1 MPLSC
6 RASSWVPLKPF
17 LLSRSSVEQDNAWT
31 ETTAFHY
38 HCSEELGEQ
47 LHLHAGDDATAAVWL
62 DVDLQDERYL
72 GIYGAHRALIERAVS
87 RMDGHVEP
95 DSVWGVTGWLRSLDL
110 PHVVATAL
118 QPPLGVEPFT
128 FVQKLSR
135 SDLES
140 RLANAQLAGLTE
152 HIWAAVQKLRGQE
165 ASTAAA
171 LSAKFATEGEANF
184 QMELGSLSTYFGG
197 LEGLIGPPMM
207 VNGSLQKSMQ
217 SEHCDRPE
225 SRVPFKTSNGMEGVN
240 C

>member
-72 GIYGAHRALIERAVS
+72 GMYGAHRALIEWAVS

-135 SDLES
+135 SDLDS
-140 RLANAQLAGLTE
+140 RLAKAQLYVARFCNRK
-152 HIWAAVQKLRGQE
+152 H
-165 ASTAAA
+165 
-171 LSAKFATEGEANF
+171 
-184 QMELGSLSTYFGG
+184 TY
-197 LEGLIGPPMM
+197 GP
-207 VNGSLQKSMQ
+207 GHS
-217 SEHCDRPE
+217 DR
-225 SRVPFKTSNGMEGVN
+225 
-240 C
+240 